1 MPQQDTSRMS
11 GGAGIKMTVLFIL
24 LLLAAAFRLR
34 AADGETRE
42 YMSVNMTN
50 SIKGFFLCLVFLA
63 HIQGSADFSHP
74 YLDEPYQ
81 FIRRIMGQCIVA
93 MFLFYSG
100 YGVMESV
107 KRKGQSYV
115 KKLPAQRLL
124 KVLLQFDSAVLLFW
138 LYRQLTGKQTGIGKM
153 LLSLIG
159 WDSLGNSNWYIFCI
173 LCLYIFT
180 YIALNVFKDNYAKA
194 AFGIFLLSLLYIA
207 VICRAGK
214 DYWWFDTI
222 LCYSWGMFFSL
233 YRVKIESFVNESPA
247 SWIFFVTVFAAGYL
261 AAYFYK
267 GASFIVYQLW
277 VFCFVAA
284 VVSFTMRFVVDS
296 APLRWI
302 GIYLFELYIL
312 QRLPMNILKPY
323 MLGEGTPPAG
333 KYVYVLVCFGA
344 TLIISILYRGTIGR
358 AVSSILKIKSR
369 KKIV

>member
-1 MPQQDTSRMS
+1 
-11 GGAGIKMTVLFIL
+11 
-24 LLLAAAFRLR
+24 
-34 AADGETRE
+34 
-42 YMSVNMTN
+42 
-50 SIKGFFLCLVFLA
+50 
-63 HIQGSADFSHP
+63 
-74 YLDEPYQ
+74 
-81 FIRRIMGQCIVA
+81 MG
-93 MFLFYSG
+93 
-100 YGVMESV
+100 
-107 KRKGQSYV
+107 
-115 KKLPAQRLL
+115 
-124 KVLLQFDSAVLLFW
+124 
-138 LYRQLTGKQTGIGKM
+138 
-153 LLSLIG
+153 
-159 WDSLGNSNWYIFCI
+159 
-173 LCLYIFT
+173 
-180 YIALNVFKDNYAKA
+180 NV
-194 AFGIFLLSLLYIA
+194 
-207 VICRAGK
+207 
-214 DYWWFDTI
+214 
-222 LCYSWGMFFSL
+222 FSL